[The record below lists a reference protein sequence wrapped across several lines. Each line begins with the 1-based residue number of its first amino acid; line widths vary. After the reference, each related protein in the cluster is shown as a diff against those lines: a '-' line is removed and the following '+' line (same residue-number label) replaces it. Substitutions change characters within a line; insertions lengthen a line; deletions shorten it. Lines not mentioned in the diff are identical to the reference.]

1 MNGSMLIRQNNN
13 NNNNNNNTRQGKG
26 RGLLLWLLARTG
38 GWRPLKCKKAD
49 KLITCKR
56 DDMGCNV
63 HVNKVTTCTGI
74 TCKQNK
80 THRYYM

>member
-13 NNNNNNNTRQGKG
+13 NNNNNTRQRKG

-49 KLITCKR
+49 KLITCKW
-56 DDMGCNV
+56 DNMGCNV
-63 HVNKVTTCTGI
+63 HVNKVIYTGF
-74 TCKQNK
+74 TCKQSDYI
-80 THRYYM
+80 HRYYM